1 MRVLGPVEVLLDG
14 EPIAVRGNQPLAVLA
29 ILAAARGRPVAS
41 DRLIDHLW
49 GAAPPAGAAAVLQS
63 HVSRLRRALEPRRPP
78 RGAAQLLVREAA
90 GYALRLPAGSLDA
103 GRFEQG
109 LRAADGLPPAG
120 ALDRLR
126 DALQLWR
133 GRPYEQ
139 FADDEWAATET
150 ARLTELHHTA
160 RERAVDALLR
170 LERTDEAIPAARA
183 LTGEDPLRGEP
194 WRLLALALWAAS
206 RSGEALSVL
215 GEHRR
220 VVADELGL
228 DPDPALAALE
238 QAIREQ
244 RADVLE
250 AALRPGPS
258 PVRPAQLPRAQPA
271 FAGRS
276 DELRRL
282 DRHTPALVVVSGT
295 GGVGKTTLAVRWAH
309 QAAARYPDGQLHV
322 DLRGFGPED
331 AAADPGDVLAAFLG
345 ALGVPD
351 QRIPPSTADRTALFR
366 SVLAARRMLLV
377 LDNARDADQVRPL
390 LPGNPDC
397 AVVVTSR
404 SHLIDLI
411 VTDGAYP
418 MRLDAFRPAESVA
431 YLRRRLGDE
440 VVDADPGARDAIV
453 ERCGGLPLALAL
465 VCARGAFPLAEI
477 DAELGYAEGLDGFAV
492 PGVKHDLRAVFS
504 WSYRRLVPLAA
515 RMFRLIALH
524 PGPDLSVAAAAALG
538 GTEPAVARMLLR
550 RLTDAHLIAEHR
562 PGRFTLHDLV
572 RAYAKETAGRVD
584 PAEERDAAVTRLLDF
599 YLHSSRNAA
608 QTQYPYRRP
617 VMVGDPP
624 PGITVAAFA
633 DVPGALAWLD
643 SEYDNILSLL
653 DLCRTGPSEHYLPL
667 FVWTL
672 ASYQQDIRFHLVDA
686 LALATDALEITGD
699 RWWTGYLRYM
709 VGRGLLR
716 LGRHEEARAELEKA
730 IAIGREMDDP
740 GRMAHGLLS
749 VAVSIVT
756 VHDVP
761 TRAQAEAAHPYAVE
775 ARDNYLR
782 MGSEQGAV
790 EVANALH
797 PIAWYHAHQPG
808 GHGEARR
815 LFEESIAISER
826 WRHAY
831 GAAAGWMQLARFHQ
845 HTGDLTAAVAAFGKA
860 IELYGEVADL
870 RIEPLIGLYACHRD
884 AGDLE
889 AAARTRDEVVAL
901 LKTARYPDLARL
913 SGILNL

>member
-29 ILAAARGRPVAS
+29 ILAAARGRPVAT

-49 GAAPPAGAAAVLQS
+49 GDTAPAGAAAVLQS

-90 GYALRLPAGSLDA
+90 GYALRLPPGSLDA
-103 GRFEQG
+103 DRFEQA

-126 DALQLWR
+126 AALELWR

-139 FADDEWAATET
+139 FADDEWAAAEI

-160 RERAVDALLR
+160 RERTADALLR

-220 VVADELGL
+220 IVADELGL

-244 RADVLE
+244 RAEVLE
-250 AALRPGPS
+250 TALRPGPAT
-258 PVRPAQLPRAQPA
+258 VRPAQLPRPQPA

-276 DELRRL
+276 DERRRL
-282 DRHTPALVVVSGT
+282 DRHTPALVVVTGT

-322 DLRGFGPED
+322 DLRGYGPED

-351 QRIPPSTADRTALFR
+351 QRIPPSTPERTALFR
-366 SVLAARRMLLV
+366 SVLAARRMLLL

-440 VVDADPGARDAIV
+440 VVDADPRARDAIV

-477 DAELGYAEGLDGFAV
+477 DAELAYADGLDGFAV

-515 RMFRLIALH
+515 RMFRLAALH
-524 PGPDLSVAAAAALG
+524 PGPDLSVAAAAALA
-538 GTEPAVARMLLR
+538 GTEPPVARMLLR

-562 PGRFTLHDLV
+562 PGRFLQHDLV

-584 PAEERDAAVTRLLDF
+584 PAQERDAAVTRLLDF

-608 QTQYPYRRP
+608 QAQTPYRRP
-617 VMVGDPP
+617 VMVGPPP
-624 PGITVAAFA
+624 PGISAVHFA
-633 DVPGALAWLD
+633 DMRAATAWLD
-643 SEYDNILSLL
+643 DEYENINALL
-653 DLCRTGPSEHYLPL
+653 ELGRAEKVPL

-672 ASYQQDIRFHLVDA
+672 ATYQQDIRFHLADS
-686 LALATDALEITGD
+686 LALAAQAQRLVDD
-699 RWWTGYLRYM
+699 PWWAGYLHYIL
-709 VGRGLLR
+709 GRGLLR
-716 LGRHEEARAELEKA
+716 MNRPEQARAELEKA

-740 GRMAHGLLS
+740 GRVAHGLLS
-749 VAVSIVT
+749 VAVSIVSA
-756 VHDVP
+756 HDVP
-761 TRAQAEAAHPYAVE
+761 TRAQAEAAYPYAVE
-775 ARDNYLR
+775 ARANYLR
-782 MGSEQGAV
+782 MGDEQGAV

-797 PIAWYHAHQPG
+797 PIAWYHAHQPDG
-808 GHGEARR
+808 RPEARR
-815 LFEESIAISER
+815 LFAESIAINER
-826 WRHAY
+826 WRNAY
-831 GAAAGWMQLARFHQ
+831 GAAGGWTQLARFHQ
-845 HTGDLTAAVAAFGKA
+845 HTGDLTAAVAAFQRA

-870 RIEPLIGLYACHRD
+870 RIEPLIGLYECHRD
-884 AGDLE
+884 AGDRE
-889 AAARTRDEVVAL
+889 AATRTRDEVVRL

-913 SGILNL
+913 SEILDL